1 MGWTREWPEFEDPH
15 RAHQSPVRSSLWH
28 VVGEPALEAFEE
40 DGDVVWGAVPRWL
53 SSSGETECA
62 RRQPKKPVR
71 AFRREVAW
79 NVQARQKVSGKAS
92 EGQWRWKARVSSLQ
106 RLRGENALM
115 GE

>member
-1 MGWTREWPEFEDPH
+1 M
-15 RAHQSPVRSSLWH
+15 
-28 VVGEPALEAFEE
+28 EAFEE

>member
-71 AFRREVAW
+71 ASRREVAW
-79 NVQARQKVSGKAS
+79 NVQARQ
-92 EGQWRWKARVSSLQ
+92 WRCKARVSSLQ

-115 GE
+115 GK